1 MTAQF
6 SHWTNAD
13 IVDRFLEG
21 HSFAWIA
28 ARAGMTIWDVRG
40 IVTKR
45 DKREP
50 EPKGPI
56 ARQKLGARACQS
68 LPNRITLRHNHK
80 PKE

>member
-1 MTAQF
+1 MIAQF
-6 SHWTNAD
+6 SHWTNAE

-21 HSFAWIA
+21 RSFEWIA
-28 ARAGMTIWDVRG
+28 ARTGRTVWDVRYV
-40 IVTKR
+40 VTKR

-50 EPKGPI
+50 EPRGPI

-68 LPNRITLRHNHK
+68 LPNRITSGRSHK